1 MLMEE
6 IEIREESLSEG
17 KKLCDNRGKNGRGG
31 EPRKVAKNKNKKK
44 VIILALILVV
54 ILGGVAAFLALNKPK
69 NEELAANDGKTE
81 EVHYYDNL
89 TGEEIA
95 SEEENKG
102 RINCIQIPNGTDARP
117 QVGLSDA
124 KIVYEA
130 IAEGGITRF
139 AALFRNSNSDVIG
152 PVRSLRMYYLEW
164 DIPYDCT
171 IIHAGG
177 VQAAVDRA
185 DNYAHLSESTT
196 YMWRDYSDYVAPNNL
211 FTSPALLKQFNDD
224 NNYIESKPKT
234 FARMTPKESETELMA
249 KDVAASDTNA
259 ENENTEGEAAEKAES
274 IYVHIT
280 TAQNYN
286 VIYTYDKATNSYLRA
301 YEGNSGKHISY
312 NCKNT
317 GKVGNQIRPQRD
329 CGEATQLAPKVV
341 VVMKVPEELN
351 SDNHY
356 REEITTDG
364 SGEVLVFQNGLVKKG
379 TWSRRNAE
387 EQLVFKDENG
397 EILKLAPGQTWIT
410 AIAKSYG
417 YVKY

>member
-1 MLMEE
+1 
-6 IEIREESLSEG
+6 
-17 KKLCDNRGKNGRGG
+17 
-31 EPRKVAKNKNKKK
+31 
-44 VIILALILVV
+44 
-54 ILGGVAAFLALNKPK
+54 
-69 NEELAANDGKTE
+69 
-81 EVHYYDNL
+81 
-89 TGEEIA
+89 
-95 SEEENKG
+95 
-102 RINCIQIPNGTDARP
+102 
-117 QVGLSDA
+117 
-124 KIVYEA
+124 
-130 IAEGGITRF
+130 
-139 AALFRNSNSDVIG
+139 
-152 PVRSLRMYYLEW
+152 
-164 DIPYDCT
+164 
-171 IIHAGG
+171 
-177 VQAAVDRA
+177 
-185 DNYAHLSESTT
+185 
-196 YMWRDYSDYVAPNNL
+196 
-211 FTSPALLKQFNDD
+211 
-224 NNYIESKPKT
+224 
-234 FARMTPKESETELMA
+234 MTPKESEAELMA

-259 ENENTEGEAAEKAES
+259 ENENTEGDAAEKAES